1 LIAAFLVRAPLAGT
15 PRLGV
20 PAMSDCFQANFPP
33 SAGTESMKQES
44 PVDASVWVWLG
55 FAAFVGGLLAF
66 DLGVLSNTS
75 KAMSGREALV
85 RCAAYVMLAMIF
97 GAAIFYFQG
106 SDTGLEFLTGYLIEY
121 SLSIDN
127 IFVMVLI
134 FSHFEVRPQYQ
145 HRVLFWGIVGALVMR
160 GALILAG
167 TALIQQFHW
176 IIYLFGAFLV
186 FSGIKMLRSVNDEPD
201 MENNRMVAFV
211 RSRLRMTDGYEG
223 KRFFVRR
230 EGALY
235 ATPLFLVLV
244 LIEVTDIVFAL
255 DSIPAVFAVTT
266 DPFIV
271 WTSNVFAILGL
282 RSLYFALAAIIH
294 RFRYLKYGLSL
305 VLVVVGIKMLL
316 LDIYKI
322 PTLVALGITAVL
334 IGGSILISVV
344 RTRDK
349 LTPPEPEEMARW
361 WVPGSPSKRR
371 HDNVADAPPTS

>member
-75 KAMSGREALV
+75 KAMSGLEALV

-134 FSHFEVRPQYQ
+134 FSHFEVRPQY
-145 HRVLFWGIVGALVMR
+145 
-160 GALILAG
+160 
-167 TALIQQFHW
+167 
-176 IIYLFGAFLV
+176 
-186 FSGIKMLRSVNDEPD
+186 
-201 MENNRMVAFV
+201 
-211 RSRLRMTDGYEG
+211 
-223 KRFFVRR
+223 
-230 EGALY
+230 
-235 ATPLFLVLV
+235 
-244 LIEVTDIVFAL
+244 
-255 DSIPAVFAVTT
+255 
-266 DPFIV
+266 
-271 WTSNVFAILGL
+271 
-282 RSLYFALAAIIH
+282 
-294 RFRYLKYGLSL
+294 
-305 VLVVVGIKMLL
+305 
-316 LDIYKI
+316 
-322 PTLVALGITAVL
+322 
-334 IGGSILISVV
+334 
-344 RTRDK
+344 
-349 LTPPEPEEMARW
+349 
-361 WVPGSPSKRR
+361 
-371 HDNVADAPPTS
+371 

>member
-1 LIAAFLVRAPLAGT
+1 
-15 PRLGV
+15 
-20 PAMSDCFQANFPP
+20 
-33 SAGTESMKQES
+33 
-44 PVDASVWVWLG
+44 
-55 FAAFVGGLLAF
+55 
-66 DLGVLSNTS
+66 
-75 KAMSGREALV
+75 
-85 RCAAYVMLAMIF
+85 
-97 GAAIFYFQG
+97 
-106 SDTGLEFLTGYLIEY
+106 
-121 SLSIDN
+121 
-127 IFVMVLI
+127 
-134 FSHFEVRPQYQ
+134 
-145 HRVLFWGIVGALVMR
+145 
-160 GALILAG
+160 
-167 TALIQQFHW
+167 
-176 IIYLFGAFLV
+176 
-186 FSGIKMLRSVNDEPD
+186 

-244 LIEVTDIVFAL
+244 LIEFTDIVFAL
-255 DSIPAVFAVTT
+255 DSIPAVFAVTM

-334 IGGSILISVV
+334 IAGSILISVL

-349 LTPPEPEEMARW
+349 LTAPETEAMARW

-371 HDNVADAPPTS
+371 HDDIANVPPRS

>member
-1 LIAAFLVRAPLAGT
+1 
-15 PRLGV
+15 
-20 PAMSDCFQANFPP
+20 
-33 SAGTESMKQES
+33 
-44 PVDASVWVWLG
+44 
-55 FAAFVGGLLAF
+55 
-66 DLGVLSNTS
+66 
-75 KAMSGREALV
+75 
-85 RCAAYVMLAMIF
+85 
-97 GAAIFYFQG
+97 
-106 SDTGLEFLTGYLIEY
+106 
-121 SLSIDN
+121 
-127 IFVMVLI
+127 
-134 FSHFEVRPQYQ
+134 
-145 HRVLFWGIVGALVMR
+145 MR

-244 LIEVTDIVFAL
+244 LIEFTDIVFAL

-282 RSLYFALAAIIH
+282 RSLYFALASIIH
-294 RFRYLKYGLSL
+294 RFHYLKY
-305 VLVVVGIKMLL
+305 
-316 LDIYKI
+316 
-322 PTLVALGITAVL
+322 ALAVL
-334 IGGSILISVV
+334 LVFIGSKIFIADLLGMEKFPANISLGVTFAILGAGVAYSLWK
-344 RTRDK
+344 TRGAAEGEK
-349 LTPPEPEEMARW
+349 A
-361 WVPGSPSKRR
+361 
-371 HDNVADAPPTS
+371 